1 VPIVSAHF
9 VPHTAATVTVG
20 DATDCRI
27 RHPRPTRG
35 RSSRCRRRTDSRE
48 CTDCCSCIARTPPDT
63 PTTLLDRQHKQ
74 ASMQHTHTHTQH
86 IRGIGGVSQIP
97 RVSVTTSFPGQR
109 GYAGTRKVKP
119 IWILLEQETVNGSGI
134 SRAICMSAPRSR
146 QITTPAPHH
155 SVFLQA
161 GCPSCRPTNSVKAL
175 KAQASMQATM

>member
-1 VPIVSAHF
+1 MPIVSAHF

-35 RSSRCRRRTDSRE
+35 RSSRCRRRTYSRE

-97 RVSVTTSFPGQR
+97 RVSVTLFSRTTWVCRYQKGK
-109 GYAGTRKVKP
+109 TN
-119 IWILLEQETVNGSGI
+119 LEQETVNGSGI
-134 SRAICMSAPRSR
+134 SWAICKSAPRSI
-146 QITTPAPHH
+146 QITAPAPPPLFFTGRIP
-155 SVFLQA
+155 FLPPNQQRQSTE
-161 GCPSCRPTNSVKAL
+161 GTSKY
-175 KAQASMQATM
+175 ASNEVIK